1 MSTNSTNLIVVATP
15 PNQTTVANNPVADG
29 IRANAVDSDS
39 SQTLTYSAAGLP
51 DGISIDPSTGIF
63 NGTPTTVADAVTV
76 TVSVIDETG
85 ATASGTFNWTI
96 ASPPPIFINMD
107 F

>member
-15 PNQTTVANNPVADG
+15 PDQTTVSNNPVADG

-39 SQTLTYSAAGLP
+39 TQTLTYSAAGLP
-51 DGISIDPSTGIF
+51 DGISIDPATGIF
-63 NGTPTTVADAVTV
+63 SGMPTTVADATTITVTV
-76 TVSVIDETG
+76 TDNTG
-85 ATASGTFNWTI
+85 ATASNTFTWTI
-96 ASPPPIFINMD
+96 AEPAPIVVNMD